1 MVKKLTIKNPLR
13 RKSRQGS
20 ASNIGGEGG
29 TTTNNSSAASI
40 SSSINA
46 NETSTDGGGSQ
57 SSTTHH
63 HTNNHN
69 NTNNIVDSV
78 RTVGSSMR
86 SSGTSLSGTKLKIGS
101 SLTSGNNS
109 EQQQP
114 PDEFSPA
121 ATSSHVKT
129 IQVPTKLGPPPHQL
143 LTKTSTATDTTDS
156 SGRDRSDTQLISN
169 STNNNNNNNEG
180 PDIDKAYE
188 LIPQLQTID
197 LPRGGVS
204 IETTAVGHVQ
214 FGIPPETIKDSM
226 KLGISVPSVYI
237 VPVDRFC
244 RDLGPALGV
253 NLAEFEFPAY
263 FNFFVQRKRCTLIVD
278 SVDAER
284 NIRRVFS
291 ETLLGPA
298 QFRTGEN
305 VLRYEEE
312 GTLSFFL
319 FVSICFIGGGVI
331 LYERARGEGYPLR
344 FMFGDLSHLLFH
356 CNNLFLIQTFNL
368 KHSTK
373 T

>member
-20 ASNIGGEGG
+20 ASNIGGGEGG

-46 NETSTDGGGSQ
+46 NETSTDDGGSQ
-57 SSTTHH
+57 SSTHH
-63 HTNNHN
+63 HTNNNTNNHN

-78 RTVGSSMR
+78 RTAGS
-86 SSGTSLSGTKLKIGS
+86 SSGTSLSGTKLKSIGS
-101 SLTSGNNS
+101 SLTSGYS
-109 EQQQP
+109 YEQQQ

-169 STNNNNNNNEG
+169 STNSNNNEG

-298 QFRTGEN
+298 QFRTG
-305 VLRYEEE
+305 
-312 GTLSFFL
+312 
-319 FVSICFIGGGVI
+319 
-331 LYERARGEGYPLR
+331 
-344 FMFGDLSHLLFH
+344 
-356 CNNLFLIQTFNL
+356 
-368 KHSTK
+368 
-373 T
+373 

>member
-1 MVKKLTIKNPLR
+1 MVKKLTMKNPLR

-20 ASNIGGEGG
+20 ASNLGEG
-29 TTTNNSSAASI
+29 TATNNSSAVSSI

-57 SSTTHH
+57 SSTHH

-69 NTNNIVDSV
+69 NTNSSNNIVDSV
-78 RTVGSSMR
+78 RAVGSSMR

-101 SLTSGNNS
+101 SFSSS
-109 EQQQP
+109 EQQQQP

-169 STNNNNNNNEG
+169 TTTNNNNNNNEG

-312 GTLSFFL
+312 GTFFFSFVPCIYIFYRGRGYIYM
-319 FVSICFIGGGVI
+319 SEQGGRDI
-331 LYERARGEGYPLR
+331 
-344 FMFGDLSHLLFH
+344 H
-356 CNNLFLIQTFNL
+356 
-368 KHSTK
+368 
-373 T
+373 

>member
-1 MVKKLTIKNPLR
+1 MVKKLSMKNPLR

-20 ASNIGGEGG
+20 ASNLGGGEVGGG

-40 SSSINA
+40 SSSINNA

-169 STNNNNNNNEG
+169 TTNNNNNNNEG

-319 FVSICFIGGGVI
+319 FVSICFYRGRGYIYMSEQGGRDI
-331 LYERARGEGYPLR
+331 
-344 FMFGDLSHLLFH
+344 H
-356 CNNLFLIQTFNL
+356 
-368 KHSTK
+368 
-373 T
+373 